1 MSWMSTSIALMQFHR
16 LLFSFS
22 NLSIIDWVVDS
33 FCLNA
38 CLDTLGMQTNLCT
51 PQSVEISPKC
61 LFFGPR
67 SVKIGCLLAVC
78 TWNDGCSSLHG
89 LVQRLELQ
97 PTLSSLH
104 VLQAQDLER
113 SSRSVYKECSS
124 AKLLK
129 KACRRKHKGNEDNNE
144 AQEGGKMYAVEEIGE
159 QGPNVTICPP
169 CKKAQNVSCLSRVKF

>member
-1 MSWMSTSIALMQFHR
+1 MPLIQFHR

-33 FCLNA
+33 FCLYA
-38 CLDTLGMQTNLCT
+38 CSDTLRMQTNLCT
-51 PQSVEISPKC
+51 PQSVEILSQTPV
-61 LFFGPR
+61 FGPR
-67 SVKIGCLLAVC
+67 LVKIGCALAVC

-113 SSRSVYKECSS
+113 LSRSVYKESSS

-129 KACRRKHKGNEDNNE
+129 KACRRKRKGNEDNN
-144 AQEGGKMYAVEEIGE
+144 
-159 QGPNVTICPP
+159 
-169 CKKAQNVSCLSRVKF
+169 

>member
-1 MSWMSTSIALMQFHR
+1 MVRPNGALHKVWR
-16 LLFSFS
+16 
-22 NLSIIDWVVDS
+22 
-33 FCLNA
+33 FC
-38 CLDTLGMQTNLCT
+38 
-51 PQSVEISPKC
+51 PKH

-67 SVKIGCLLAVC
+67 LVKIGGALAVC

-113 SSRSVYKECSS
+113 LSRSVYKESSS

-129 KACRRKHKGNEDNNE
+129 KACRRKRKGNEDNNE
-144 AQEGGKMYAVEEIGE
+144 A
-159 QGPNVTICPP
+159 
-169 CKKAQNVSCLSRVKF
+169 